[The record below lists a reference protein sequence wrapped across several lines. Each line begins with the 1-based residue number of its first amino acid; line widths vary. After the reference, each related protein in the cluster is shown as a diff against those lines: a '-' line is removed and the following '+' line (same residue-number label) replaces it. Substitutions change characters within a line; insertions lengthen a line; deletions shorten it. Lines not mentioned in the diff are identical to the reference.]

1 MNRRSLRRVVSSRM
15 IAAAPAPDV
24 PFMPHLP
31 YDFRSDN
38 VGGAAPEILEAIVTA
53 NSGTASPYGDDDLT
67 RRMNARFAAVFE
79 HDLQVFPLSSGT
91 GCNSVALAALAN
103 PFGAIYCHESAHIN
117 TYECGAPEF
126 FTGAKLVGLP
136 GRDFKLDPAGLD
148 EALALAGR
156 GNPTRVQPFALN
168 LTQPTDFGTLYS
180 VAEIGALCAV
190 AHRHGLRVH
199 MDGARFANAVA
210 ALGCAPADLT
220 WRAGVDVLSLGA
232 TKNGAINAEAL
243 VVFERGLAQEIP
255 YRMKRGGQVV
265 SKARF
270 VSAQLERYLADDR
283 WLERARRANANAA
296 ALAARLTAIPGVALV
311 APVEINMLFLRMP
324 DAAVAALDRGPFH
337 YYKLGR
343 DVRFVCRHDQ
353 EQAGMDALV
362 NCVREAVL
370 P

>member
-1 MNRRSLRRVVSSRM
+1 
-15 IAAAPAPDV
+15 
-24 PFMPHLP
+24 
-31 YDFRSDN
+31 
-38 VGGAAPEILEAIVTA
+38 
-53 NSGTASPYGDDDLT
+53 
-67 RRMNARFAAVFE
+67 MNARFASVFE
-79 HDLQVFPLSSGT
+79 HELQVFPASSGT
-91 GCNSVALAALAN
+91 GSNSIALAALAN
-103 PFGAIYCHESAHIN
+103 PYGAIYCHESAHVN

-136 GRDFKLDPAGLD
+136 GAGFKLDPAALD

-168 LTQPTDFGTLYS
+168 ITQPTDFGTLYS
-180 VAEIGALCAV
+180 IPEIAALSDV

-210 ALGCAPADLT
+210 ALGCSPADLT
-220 WRAGVDVLSLGA
+220 WRSGVDVLSLGA
-232 TKNGAINAEAL
+232 TKNGAINAEAV
-243 VVFERGLAQEIP
+243 VVFDRALAQDIP
-255 YRMKRGGQVV
+255 YRMKRGGQVL

-283 WLERARRANANAA
+283 WLERARQANAHAA
-296 ALAARLTAIPGVALV
+296 ALAARLMEVPGVTLV

-324 DAAVAALDRGPFH
+324 DSAVAALDRGPFR

-353 EQAGMDALV
+353 EDEGMDALV
-362 NCVREAVL
+362 RCVREAVL
-370 P
+370 PSR

>member
-1 MNRRSLRRVVSSRM
+1 MTDPL
-15 IAAAPAPDV
+15 
-24 PFMPHLP
+24 

-38 VGGAAPEILEAIVTA
+38 VGGAAPEILEAIVAA
-53 NSGTASPYGDDDLT
+53 NAGTASPYGDDDYT
-67 RRMNARFAAVFE
+67 RRMNARFASAFE
-79 HDLQVFPLSSGT
+79 HDVQVFPLSSGT
-91 GCNSVALAALAN
+91 GSNSIGLAALAN
-103 PFGAIYCHESAHIN
+103 PYGAIYCHETAHIN

-136 GRDFKLDPAGLD
+136 GPGFKLDPAQLD

-168 LTQPTDFGTLYS
+168 ITQPTDFGTLYT
-180 VAEIGALCAV
+180 VAEVAALCEV

-210 ALGCAPADLT
+210 ALRCSPADLT
-220 WRAGVDVLSLGA
+220 WRSGVDVLSLGA
-232 TKNGAINAEAL
+232 TKNGAINAEAV
-243 VVFERGLAQEIP
+243 VVFDRTLAQEIP
-255 YRMKRGGQVV
+255 YRMKRGGQVL

-283 WLERARRANANAA
+283 WLERARQANANAA
-296 ALAARLTAIPGVALV
+296 ALAARLTEIPGVTLV

-324 DAAVAALDRGPFH
+324 DAAVAALDRGPFR

-353 EQAGMDALV
+353 EPDGIESLV
-362 NCVREAVL
+362 RCVRGAAL